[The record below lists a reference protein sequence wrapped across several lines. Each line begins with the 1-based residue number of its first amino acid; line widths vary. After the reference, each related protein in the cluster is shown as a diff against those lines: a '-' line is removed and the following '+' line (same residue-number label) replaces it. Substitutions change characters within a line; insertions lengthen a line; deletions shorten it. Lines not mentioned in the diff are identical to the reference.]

1 MTLARESLKKFL
13 NVNCTL
19 LVLLIIFGILL
30 VSEPIFAQKVP
41 TNPDVTVTTDKSSY
55 IFGDT
60 IVISG
65 SVKTVQ
71 GSTITI
77 RILDPYS
84 NLIQA
89 AQAII
94 SQDGSYTAAI
104 EITGSMWKSGGVYT
118 VLVQYGSAVQT
129 QTTFAYTATTAPIND
144 MFLVQIPSSP
154 QTFDVSYTISGGSV
168 KSMSVNPSNFTLS
181 VSIQSDNY
189 GAITLSLPRSLLDAK
204 TNGTDDSFTILIDG
218 TEVKPQKE
226 QVTPSDRTLTIQF
239 LQGDQVIQIIGTSVA
254 SPNGSINTS
263 TNLPTNQQPSEQV
276 SNMSKLI
283 LAVPEFPNGIVP
295 FMIALI
301 TIVVLARTRQIIR
314 I

>member
-1 MTLARESLKKFL
+1 MKKFL
-13 NVNCTL
+13 NVYCTL
-19 LVLLIIFGILL
+19 LVLSIIFGILI
-30 VSEPIFAQKVP
+30 VSEPVFAQKAP

-65 SVKTVQ
+65 AVKTVQ
-71 GSTITI
+71 GSTISI

-89 AQAII
+89 AQVTVA
-94 SQDGSYTAAI
+94 QDGSYTDAI

-144 MFLVQIPSSP
+144 MFQVQIPITQ
-154 QTFDVSYTISGGSV
+154 QTFDVPYTISGGSV
-168 KSMSVNPSNFTLS
+168 KNISVNPSNFTLS

-189 GAITLSLPRSLLDAK
+189 GAITLSLQRSLLDAK
-204 TNGTDDSFTILIDG
+204 TSNGTDDSFTILIDG

-239 LQGDQVIQIIGTSVA
+239 LQGDQDIHIIGTSVA
-254 SPNGSINTS
+254 SQNGSINTS
-263 TNLPTNQQPSEQV
+263 ANLATNQQPSAQI

-283 LAVPEFPNGIVP
+283 PAVPEFSNGIIP

-301 TIVVLARTRQIIR
+301 TIVVLARTMSRQIIR